1 MAASATDGAVNPVAG
16 ADYSAAANAVET
28 AKWQQKLQERSGAAA
43 APAAAA
49 PVPAAQAVAAPSA
62 ALNVRPCSTGEF
74 DRLVVDELQPTL
86 LGIGGGSDIQLQQV
100 RSFVVGQ
107 RNQGLAPHIRC
118 ARLVSKLVPLLG
130 IEAMTLATA
139 AVVSI
144 GRSQLE
150 RMVLDN
156 LLPKLSQE
164 QRYQAQA
171 LIAGGA
177 GGLSHALRYAGGCV
191 PLDLV
196 SKEICDVVD
205 FILTARNATAA
216 NA

>member
-1 MAASATDGAVNPVAG
+1 MPTAGKLLALEREFEMALLEAILRVAFRLPRP
-16 ADYSAAANAVET
+16 AIPDND
-28 AKWQQKLQERSGAAA
+28 RA
-43 APAAAA
+43 APIFAFRDRSLE
-49 PVPAAQAVAAPSA
+49 VAI
-62 ALNVRPCSTGEF
+62 V
-74 DRLVVDELQPTL
+74 
-86 LGIGGGSDIQLQQV
+86 
-100 RSFVVGQ
+100 
-107 RNQGLAPHIRC
+107 
-118 ARLVSKLVPLLG
+118 
-130 IEAMTLATA
+130 
-139 AVVSI
+139 
-144 GRSQLE
+144 E

>member
-1 MAASATDGAVNPVAG
+1 MVARRRIDVSLTTTDVGYSPLHCAACGG
-16 ADYSAAANAVET
+16 HADV
-28 AKWQQKLQERSGAAA
+28 
-43 APAAAA
+43 
-49 PVPAAQAVAAPSA
+49 
-62 ALNVRPCSTGEF
+62 VRA
-74 DRLVVDELQPTL
+74 L

-191 PLDLV
+191 PLDMV